1 MSEWSQKPKVGFD
14 FEVIAVSNTAITL
27 TALKY
32 QPTGADKADSAFI
45 TLEGGD
51 IRYRYDGTAPTA
63 TVGHLL
69 SDGGFLVLIGQ
80 NQMEKF
86 KAIRVGGRDGSLS
99 VTYERI

>member
-14 FEVIAVSNTAITL
+14 FETIAVSSSAVTL
-27 TALKY
+27 TASKY
-32 QPTGADKADSAFI
+32 HPTGADKADSAFL

-51 IRYRYDGTAPTA
+51 IRYRYDGGDPTA
-63 TVGHLL
+63 LVGHLL
-69 SDGGFLVLIGQ
+69 SDGGFLVLLGQ

-99 VTYERI
+99 ATYERI